1 MSDTTRSGSAG
12 GGRNASIVRSSIPSA
27 VDAMVSNIR
36 RLIADGGLG
45 VGDSLPTERELC
57 ERFQASRNTVREAMR
72 IMKAYGIVSVRPKV
86 GAIIVDDRME
96 RALDLFSFD
105 TLDISRRTFNDVQGF
120 RKLIEVGSVDAI
132 FDRMRPDDI
141 AEMRSVNDQMR
152 NAGSIAEASE
162 MDFRFHLRL
171 VSILDNRAVRD
182 VYRIMKPV
190 IIRIMERAKD
200 LQDFTVETYEQ
211 HAAVVDA
218 LELRDRIRYQY
229 ALQSHLHIGIRAF
242 DDPEPAEAADQG
254 IVETSTM
261 A

>member
-1 MSDTTRSGSAG
+1 MNDPTSMGAAG
-12 GGRNASIVRSSIPSA
+12 RALNASIVRSSIPSA
-27 VDAMVSNIR
+27 VDAMVLKIR
-36 RLIADGGLG
+36 GLISDGGLG

-96 RALDLFSFD
+96 RALDLFSFN
-105 TLDISRRTFNDVQGF
+105 TLDISRRAFNDVQGF

-132 FDRMRPDDI
+132 FDQMRPDDI
-141 AEMRSVNDQMR
+141 AAMRAINAQLHA
-152 NAGSIAEASE
+152 AGSIEEASE

-182 VYRIMKPV
+182 VYSIMKPV
-190 IIRIMERAKD
+190 IIRIMERAKQ
-200 LQDFTVETYEQ
+200 LQDFTGDTYEQ

-218 LELRDRIRYQY
+218 LEQRDRIRYQY
-229 ALQSHLHIGIRAF
+229 ALQSHLHVGITAF
-242 DDPEPAEAADQG
+242 EDPAEAAL
-254 IVETSTM
+254 